1 MTQTFAPWMV
11 ESAYKYLRASEIL
24 FRTDRNLLHVAS
36 INAAIGLEILLKSFD
51 ANVTENGGTLY
62 QNYEPNTPA
71 IRAAHKMLL
80 ESGDAEERLN
90 FHDLLILYFAIP
102 EPVRIAVNLHR
113 FETTIEHCRHL
124 FAGSRYE
131 YEAKSRTGFDD
142 SAIQALRV
150 LVPNVVTYCKQQG
163 CTDPWILT
171 YSDA

>member
-1 MTQTFAPWMV
+1 MV
-11 ESAYKYLRASEIL
+11 ESANKYLRASEIL

-36 INAAIGLEILLKSFD
+36 INAAIGLEILLKSFG
-51 ANVTENGGTLY
+51 ANVTENEGTVF

-71 IRAAHKMLL
+71 IREAHKVLVA
-80 ESGDAEERLN
+80 SGDAEERLN

-102 EPVRIAVNLHR
+102 EPVRRAVNLHR
-113 FETTIEHCRHL
+113 FERTIRHCRHL

-131 YEAKSRTGFDD
+131 YEAKPEKAWKGADD
-142 SAIQALRV
+142 SAIQALGD
-150 LVPNVVTYCKQQG
+150 LVPNVVIYCQQQG